1 MGTSPEILENLINSF
16 AKLPGIGKKT
26 ARRLAYYMINSERK
40 TADNFISALSE
51 AKSRLRLCPVCY
63 NLTGDEI
70 CSVCADEKR
79 NGDVVCVV
87 ESFSD
92 LYLFEKL
99 GVHKGTY
106 HVLGGL
112 ISPLDGINPS
122 SLKLS
127 ELFLRI
133 DRDEI
138 KELIIGLNQSVEGDT
153 TALYIAEKL
162 KRKDIKITRLATGIP
177 VGGEIGYTDSST
189 LRQAYN
195 DRKQLGD

>member
-16 AKLPGIGKKT
+16 AGLPGIGKKT
-26 ARRLAYYMINSERK
+26 ARRLAYHIINAERK
-40 TADNFISALSE
+40 TAENFISAINE
-51 AKSRLRLCPVCY
+51 AKTKLRLCPVCF

-70 CSVCADEKR
+70 CSVCADDRR
-79 NGDVVCVV
+79 NGSSVCVV

-92 LYLFEKL
+92 LYMFEKL
-99 GVHKGTY
+99 DIHKGTY

-122 SLKLS
+122 SLKLA
-127 ELFLRI
+127 ELFLRVEK
-133 DRDEI
+133 DGV

-162 KRKDIKITRLATGIP
+162 KNRNIKITRLATGIP

-189 LRQAYN
+189 LKQAYN
-195 DRKQLGD
+195 DRKKLGD

>member
-1 MGTSPEILENLINSF
+1 MGTSPEILENLINAF
-16 AKLPGIGKKT
+16 AGLPGIGKKT
-26 ARRLAYYMINSERK
+26 ARRLAYHIINSERR
-40 TADNFISALSE
+40 TAENFIGAINE
-51 AKSRLRLCPVCY
+51 AKTKLRLCPVCY
-63 NLTGDEI
+63 NLTGDDI
-70 CSVCADEKR
+70 CTVCSDEKR
-79 NGDVVCVV
+79 NGSSVCVV

-99 GVHKGTY
+99 DIHKGTY

-122 SLKLS
+122 SLKLA
-127 ELFLRI
+127 ELFSRVEKDGL
-133 DRDEI
+133 

-162 KRKDIKITRLATGIP
+162 KNKNIKITRLATGIP

-189 LRQAYN
+189 LKQAYN
-195 DRKQLGD
+195 DRKKLGD